1 MVSVFVHMYLWSM
14 ECLLHP
20 VIWLNYGRLME
31 PRNHHGMPW
40 GQIFELFPGRTPG
53 AIQLRYYIMS
63 RKENGQA
70 KYVTESAIDNQ
81 LLSEITQIVK

>member
-1 MVSVFVHMYLWSM
+1 
-14 ECLLHP
+14 
-20 VIWLNYGRLME
+20 
-31 PRNHHGMPW
+31 MPW

-53 AIQLRYYIMS
+53 AIQLRYYIVS